1 MDKNKILKFDLSNK
15 NIKIKELL
23 SGDFLALD
31 VWAINND
38 YPNNNGS
45 TFTVEGMREAIP
57 TVFNKP
63 VMGHFNYED
72 DKDGDFRAHDD
83 NGIHYDDELQEYY
96 LDYTKNS
103 EVALGVIRESD
114 NVTVEHDKKTD
125 KYWMRISCVLWTKY
139 HFKEIKSL
147 LKKRNGSS
155 KVSEIGR
162 ASCRERV

>member
-63 VMGHFNYED
+63 
-72 DKDGDFRAHDD
+72 
-83 NGIHYDDELQEYY
+83 Y
-96 LDYTKNS
+96 LLIFLS
-103 EVALGVIRESD
+103 FFI
-114 NVTVEHDKKTD
+114 
-125 KYWMRISCVLWTKY
+125 I
-139 HFKEIKSL
+139 
-147 LKKRNGSS
+147 
-155 KVSEIGR
+155 
-162 ASCRERV
+162 